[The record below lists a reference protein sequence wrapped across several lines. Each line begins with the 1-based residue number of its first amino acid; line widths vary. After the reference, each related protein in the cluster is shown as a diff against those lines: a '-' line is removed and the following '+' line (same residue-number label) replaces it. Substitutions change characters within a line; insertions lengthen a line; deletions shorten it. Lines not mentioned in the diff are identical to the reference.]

1 MQQGKDAV
9 VNAVSGRPDFGL
21 FTTYVDAREANG
33 RSQRD
38 VVSKYLALP
47 PEGPTPTARLKA
59 CLEELRVGGHLDYAL
74 AASDAGVLVGVFV
87 IPTVSKLWLEKYGD
101 VIFWDGKAGGNTLGW
116 SVMFPCG
123 LCPESG
129 ELPFCLLA
137 VESEKH
143 EAAKWGVEQVCV
155 RGGLHVGVVHVF
167 GLMLTGV

>member
-1 MQQGKDAV
+1 M
-9 VNAVSGRPDFGL
+9 
-21 FTTYVDAREANG
+21 
-33 RSQRD
+33 
-38 VVSKYLALP
+38 
-47 PEGPTPTARLKA
+47 
-59 CLEELRVGGHLDYAL
+59 DYAL

-155 RGGLHVGVVHVF
+155 RGGLHVGVLHVF